1 MFNKLFAVCLLVEDF
16 EKSLKFYKDT
26 LGLKVKSQE
35 GKSFAGFDLQGTE
48 MAIFQKDGAT
58 AMFPKEHMG
67 NGGGVIIGFNV
78 KDLSKACS
86 ELNAKGVKIF
96 EGPKTT
102 PWGQKVAYFNDPDGN
117 IWEVSEPF
125 EE

>member
-1 MFNKLFAVCLLVEDF
+1 MFNKLFAVCLLVNDF
-16 EKSLKFYKDT
+16 EKSLKFYRDI

-35 GKSFAGFDLQGTE
+35 GNQFAGFDLEGTE

-58 AMFPKEHMG
+58 AMFPKKFMG
-67 NGGGVIIGFNV
+67 TGGGVNIGFQV
-78 KDLSKACS
+78 KDINQASEELKSKGA
-86 ELNAKGVKIF
+86 EIF

-102 PWGQKVAYFNDPDGN
+102 PWGQKVAYFKDPDGN